1 MKVKIKGS
9 RGITLIAL
17 IVTIIVLLI
26 LSGITI
32 SMLTGKNGILGKAAE
47 AKLYGERSSLLEAL
61 RLKIS
66 EYMIDGVRTNE
77 EAIKKLKEEGYIN
90 EDNTIN
96 INKTAVQSMSTGK
109 GSLDTGDVYVLEQRQ
124 KVAATSSENVALDYY
139 LVYYDRENNDIE
151 IGRVFGFANGENK
164 VNLAEILEDFTKNPD
179 KYIAEGQSP
188 TNGDRAIGTDGK
200 AVNMDLWNTTIID
213 ESNKKI
219 GLYTANG
226 SSYSPAYENDNIKDG
241 KIQGTIPQYIK
252 VDGKE
257 GVYTVTEMNYAFADC
272 TNLATAPEIPS
283 SVTNMNYTF
292 RGCTSLKT
300 ASEIPSSVTDL
311 QATFYNCKSLT
322 TAPKIS
328 NSVTNMRRTFEGCT
342 SLATAPEIPNSVTD
356 MTSTFYNCTS
366 LTGLVKIKSDSI
378 DMAYGCFG
386 EVTNNIKVQVPKA
399 STTYT
404 TFDDH
409 YGTSPNITIEQY

>member
-32 SMLTGKNGILGKAAE
+32 SMLTGKNGILGK

-311 QATFYNCKSLT
+311 Q
-322 TAPKIS
+322 
-328 NSVTNMRRTFEGCT
+328 G
-342 SLATAPEIPNSVTD
+342 
-356 MTSTFYNCTS
+356 TFYNCTS